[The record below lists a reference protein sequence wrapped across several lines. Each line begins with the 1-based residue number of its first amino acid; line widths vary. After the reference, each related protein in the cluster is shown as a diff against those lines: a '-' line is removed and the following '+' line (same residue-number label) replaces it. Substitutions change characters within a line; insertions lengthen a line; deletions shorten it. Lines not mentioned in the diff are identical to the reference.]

1 MVLYLYLEDSHETSM
16 MKKFC
21 KYEITEINTLV
32 REEKKI
38 NKSNN
43 QFRNNRSKVAIKIF
57 A

>member
-1 MVLYLYLEDSHETSM
+1 MKQVHM

-21 KYEITEINTLV
+21 KYEITGTINTLV